1 MEESP
6 SFERFW
12 RPIARRYFD
21 GRPTLFKVSAR
32 RLLRRGGL
40 LAGLRAGLLL
50 LPLLFEDRGDYP
62 HRPLDLPLEGE
73 WVVALRGGVVE
84 EPLVWVHVEEGLAR
98 FVDCHQGGAVQL
110 LQVGPP
116 GVVESLLGDESH
128 LRISL
133 RLGPHLLPECP
144 VKVVHLHL
152 PLHEL
157 PGVEGIVHRCL
168 LLRYLEL
175 RGDQGEREA
184 HLREVVAPLFEYL
197 GTRLLRSAHFIFTR
211 WILPGAY
218 QFHLPIRDITA

>member
-40 LAGLRAGLLL
+40 LARLRAGLLL
-50 LPLLFEDRGDYP
+50 LPLLLENRGDYP
-62 HRPLDLPLEGE
+62 HRPLDLPLESE
-73 WVVALRGGVVE
+73 WVVALRRGVVE
-84 EPLVWVHVEEGLAR
+84 EPLVRVHVEEGLAR
-98 FVDCHQGGAVQL
+98 FVDRHQGGAVEL

-116 GVVESLLGDESH
+116 SVVESLLGDEGH
-128 LRISL
+128 LRIPL
-133 RLGPHLLPECP
+133 RLGPYLLPECP

-152 PLHEL
+152 PLPEL
-157 PGVEGIVHRCL
+157 LGVRGSVLRGL

-175 RGDQGEREA
+175 RGDQDEREA
-184 HLREVVAPLFEYL
+184 HLREVVAPLLEYL
-197 GTRLLRSAHFIFTR
+197 GTRLIGSAHFVFTR
-211 WILPGAY
+211 
-218 QFHLPIRDITA
+218 